1 MSPDFAFSSRNPT
14 SLIVDSPP
22 CLSSATTYAAC
33 HVRKTRVSMLMIV
46 GFGNAFTAIDLT
58 GYINEL
64 LDYYN

>member
-1 MSPDFAFSSRNPT
+1 
-14 SLIVDSPP
+14 
-22 CLSSATTYAAC
+22 
-33 HVRKTRVSMLMIV
+33 MIV